1 MAGYAE
7 GLKPRVLTRVSGF
20 IDRLICYL
28 QKVIFHFGPSANYIK
43 SWL

>member
-20 IDRLICYL
+20 I
-28 QKVIFHFGPSANYIK
+28 PIK
-43 SWL
+43 LVFLKYEVL